1 MNKTRGS
8 FSDVTASNA
17 IGSAVSKISR
27 GSKPKSNLD
36 KKKTEDKKE
45 SVKKEPVKKEG
56 KTAPAPKQPK
66 AKITTAT
73 PPKEPKSNRASKP
86 KANGQQWTRIGSDSS
101 HLPSVNL
108 EDLK

>member
-8 FSDVTASNA
+8 YSDVTASNA
-17 IGSAVSKISR
+17 IGSAVSKISK
-27 GSKPKSNLD
+27 GFKPKANVN
-36 KKKTEDKKE
+36 KKKTDDKKE
-45 SVKKEPVKKEG
+45 PIKKEG

-66 AKITTAT
+66 AKITNSY
-73 PPKEPKSNRASKP
+73 PPKEPKSTRGAKP
-86 KANGQQWTRIGSDSS
+86 KTTGQQWTRMGSDSS